1 MKQLNSS
8 LLKIIEENSVS
19 SNSTPL
25 VLFSRNSSFES
36 CTFNK
41 NINTSKSVQKKA
53 NIHNL
58 NIAKNIL
65 KTPNRKFLYINNS
78 NIKNKE
84 NLAKKFSFETED
96 NINNIKSNEFT
107 SKPNKS
113 KFLPPT
119 SSITENTMMTSLCEI
134 TQMTPCTNTNIINKE
149 DLKSNSTI
157 KINIKKEKNIS
168 NFNKVVPRIT
178 KRYGTNQ
185 IDSVQEK
192 KLRSLKLWQKARNF
206 QRMYT
211 AIIHP
216 KVFKFEGNQESDIKE
231 FLYTPKNKNSKND
244 TKILKLKSNIFIED
258 KNSNNNQDEEII
270 TSEKFEKMNEI
281 QKEYT
286 RIKLKSKACKLIT
299 DGIEYN
305 ENNGKK
311 NQEKIIQELEK
322 LFKANPEKNKYS
334 SGDKKFL
341 FNQKLSNGKTL
352 LYIACQ
358 EGCTSIVNYFLEKQ
372 LDPNI
377 KVTYEGMD
385 DSCLAAAS
393 RWGYYDIVKLLL
405 ECGKINYKIA
415 EQVYNDKSTKQ
426 EIKKLIKS
434 YVPKVAKKK
443 HKKIWCC

>member
-41 NINTSKSVQKKA
+41 NINISKSVQKKA

-113 KFLPPT
+113 KFIPPT

-185 IDSVQEK
+185 IDSAQEK